1 MAAQDLDALLAE
13 VPDDETPETPE
24 VAGTESEQA
33 AEAAAAL
40 KLAELDAV
48 IPPDAADVDEA
59 FRGKPLSEVLR
70 IAAQHQHEIGVARSK
85 SQQFNALESR
95 ARVAEGALEWLQREI
110 RERDQ
115 PQQGA
120 PPQPQETDQDLL
132 DRLAQ
137 RPGVVIA
144 EKVNEQVAPLQEQM
158 QELLTRNVRLAA
170 DFAREQARS
179 ALGIDPDT
187 WEAITPQLAAV
198 TASRQWNI
206 EDPSA
211 WYAAGREYVG
221 NLQRFM
227 PPPAAPAAPP
237 VEVPRPAAPPSGG
250 ARSTSRPSAP
260 VKLRGRDDENANDIL
275 SAFGITPDSA
285 RAADFKTYIATRAKG
300 VE

>member
-13 VPDDETPETPE
+13 VPDEETPETPE
-24 VAGTESEQA
+24 AAGTESEQA
-33 AEAAAAL
+33 AAAAAL
-40 KLAELDAV
+40 KLAEMDAV

-110 RERDQ
+110 AERGQ
-115 PQQGA
+115 PQQA
-120 PPQPQETDQDLL
+120 PQPPETEQDLL
-132 DRLAQ
+132 DRLAA
-137 RPGVVIA
+137 RPGAVIH
-144 EKVNEQVAPLQEQM
+144 EKVTEQVDPLREEVQM
-158 QELLTRNVRLAA
+158 LLERNVRLAA
-170 DFAREQARS
+170 DFAREQART
-179 ALGIDPDT
+179 ALGIDPET

-206 EDPSA
+206 EDARA
-211 WYAAGREYVG
+211 WYAAGQEYVSH
-221 NLQRFM
+221 LRRFM
-227 PPPAAPAAPP
+227 PPQAPAAPP
-237 VEVPRPAAPPSGG
+237 IEVPKPAAPPSGG

-260 VKLRGRDDENANDIL
+260 VKLRGRDDENANDIM
-275 SAFGITPDSA
+275 SAFGIAPDSA
-285 RAADFKTYIATRAKG
+285 RAADFKTFIATRAKG